1 MPFVKKRLFFNN
13 GFAMLSAIMLVVLV
27 AGIAVEALKLSRI
40 NSAKTEKIYL
50 REQTE
55 LHTLSAIQLTL
66 LEIANKGFGSDCVND
81 FSTILDGLYVVDVK
95 VHYIFSEDY
104 TDCNMFTSTVSGEQN
119 GTVILDISV
128 KVEDESIL
136 PERISYFTRRIE
148 KL

>member
-1 MPFVKKRLFFNN
+1 MLFVKKRLFFNN

-27 AGIAVEALKLSRI
+27 AGIAVGALTLSKI
-40 NSAKTEKIYL
+40 NAAKTEKIYF
-50 REQTE
+50 REQAE

-81 FSTILDGLYVVDVK
+81 FSATLDDLYVVDVK
-95 VHYIFSEDY
+95 VHYIFSEDH
-104 TDCNMFTSTVSGEQN
+104 TDCNMFTSTVSDEQS